1 VAISV
6 GPSKAQ
12 SRVEYPLLAGDK
24 VNSQGRIKGALPQ
37 TPVLCNMCCTVL
49 RQGHMQ

>member
-1 VAISV
+1 MAISV

-24 VNSQGRIKGALPQ
+24 VNSKGRIECALP
-37 TPVLCNMCCTVL
+37 PDSCV
-49 RQGHMQ
+49 MQFACVVQF